1 MPTLIS
7 LVTVAIEDAV
17 RESTLV
23 NSKRGTVRNI
33 ARAITSAVEGDA
45 ASYDAVK
52 EAVSTFYDTHPLDT
66 SPADAVKGMSGS
78 VTTALLSVVASRPAA
93 DAAPVS
99 EPEPVAPETPT
110 VENLTAVLVD
120 LGKTAESA
128 PEYLNDSIQKALQR
142 FGLN

>member
-45 ASYDAVK
+45 VSYDAVK
-52 EAVSTFYDTHPLDT
+52 VAVSAFYDTHPLDT

-78 VTTALLSVVASRPAA
+78 VTTALLSVVANRPAA
-93 DAAPVS
+93 DAAP
-99 EPEPVAPETPT
+99 EPEPVEPETPT

-128 PEYLNDSIQKALQR
+128 PESLNDDIQSALRR